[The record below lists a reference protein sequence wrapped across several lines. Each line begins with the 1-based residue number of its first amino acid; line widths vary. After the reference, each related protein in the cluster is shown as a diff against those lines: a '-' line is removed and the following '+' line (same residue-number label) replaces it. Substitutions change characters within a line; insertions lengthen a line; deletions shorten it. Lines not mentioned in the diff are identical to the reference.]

1 MVVFLRFVSGIF
13 FMQSQLKFQF
23 KDVSDKNVLALDN
36 KVLLN
41 KAKPNHKNFKKF
53 EFLF

>member
-1 MVVFLRFVSGIF
+1 MVVFLRFVSGLF
-13 FMQSQLKFQF
+13 SMQSQPKFQF
-23 KDVSDKNVLALDN
+23 KDICDKNVLALDN